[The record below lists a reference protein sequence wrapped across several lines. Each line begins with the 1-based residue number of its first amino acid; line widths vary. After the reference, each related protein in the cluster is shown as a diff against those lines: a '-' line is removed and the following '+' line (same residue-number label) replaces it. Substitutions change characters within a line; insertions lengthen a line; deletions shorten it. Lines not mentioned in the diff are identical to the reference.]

1 MNVVTIILLALVILI
16 IALALYDFFL
26 AKNSIKRNFPVLGRL
41 RFVFIKL
48 GPPIRQ
54 YLIAS
59 NRDEL
64 PFNRSQR
71 NWIESSAKKENNYE
85 GFGTDKDLYHP
96 GHVFINPK
104 MFPFKVDEQHVNHDT
119 NDPYFLPC
127 AKVIGKKHGRKNPYR
142 PYSIVNISAMSYGSL
157 SANAHTA
164 MNIGAAMV
172 GCYHNTGEG
181 GLSPYHQKGA
191 DVVFHI
197 GTGYFGC
204 GVTKEDGKRYFDFDT
219 LKKLVLDKYPGKV
232 RAIEVKLSQGAK
244 PGKGGVLPAKKN
256 TKEIAQIRGVEP
268 HKDILSPTYHTA
280 FSNVKEMV
288 DFIEDLAEKS
298 GLPVGIK
305 SAVGDLEQ
313 WNELSEIMKN
323 ENRGPDFITI
333 DGGEGGTGAAPPS
346 FADHVALPWVFG
358 FSEVYK
364 LFKDKGLSNDIVFIG
379 SGKLG
384 FPSELLK
391 AFAMG
396 VDVVNIAREAMLS
409 IGCIQAQECQTG
421 HCPTGIATQ
430 SQRLQRGL
438 NPVVQSVR
446 FGNYINTLR
455 KETLQMTHAC
465 GYEHPC
471 QMKMSDVDISCGD
484 NNKVITIEKAYGYKK
499 ETVPFVSMKELME
512 CDHLG
517 GLEKQ
522 KNKLIKSAS

>member
-1 MNVVTIILLALVILI
+1 MTTLYILVGVP
-16 IALALYDFFL
+16 IALLLFIAVYDYL
-26 AKNSIKRNFPVLGRL
+26 QKGNTITRNFPLIGRM
-41 RFVFIKL
+41 RSIFIKL

-71 NWIESSAKKENNYE
+71 NWIDSSSKKTNNYE

-96 GHVFINPK
+96 GHIFVNPK
-104 MFPFKVDEQHVNHDT
+104 MFPFKIDESHINDET

-127 AKVIGKKHGRKNPYR
+127 AKVIGLSRKRKNPFR
-142 PYSIVNISAMSYGSL
+142 PYSAVNISAMSYGSL
-157 SANAHTA
+157 SGNAHTA
-164 MNIGAAMV
+164 LNKGASMI

-181 GLSPYHQKGA
+181 GLSPYHQLGG

-204 GVTKEDGKRYFDFDT
+204 GITDENGKRQFDYDT
-219 LKKLVLDKYPGKV
+219 FKELALDKYPGKIK
-232 RAIEVKLSQGAK
+232 AIEVKLSQGAK

-256 TKEIAQIRGVEP
+256 TKEIASIRGVEP
-268 HKDILSPTYHTA
+268 HVDVLSPSSHSA
-280 FSNVKEMV
+280 FSNVREMV
-288 DFIEDLAEKS
+288 DFIEELAEKS

-305 SAVGDLEQ
+305 SAIGDLEQ
-313 WNELSEIMKN
+313 WKELAQIIKN
-323 ENRGPDFITI
+323 ENRGPDFITV

-358 FSEVYK
+358 FSEIYNI
-364 LFKDKGLSNDIVFIG
+364 FKDLNIANEMVFIG

-384 FPSELLK
+384 FPSEMLK

-396 VDVVNIAREAMLS
+396 VDVVNIAREAMIS

-430 SQRLQRGL
+430 NKRLARGL
-438 NPVVQSVR
+438 DPVIKAVR
-446 FGNYINTLR
+446 FGNYINALR

-484 NNKVITIEKAYGYKK
+484 NNQVITLEKAYGYAKV
-499 ETVPFVSMKELME
+499 EPNFESMEAIFNCE
-512 CDHLG
+512 YLG
-517 GLEKQ
+517 GLGKER
-522 KNKLIKSAS
+522 NKLKKK